1 MPLRLEKQIDATKK
15 LAVWE
20 ISEPLSFFLEK
31 ISIHPDQT
39 MLEEQQLCKACT
51 RFLINHLLNKKIDN
65 LLAYSSKGQPLLDQI
80 QSKISISHSK
90 NWVSVYIDTN
100 PEASNIGIDIE
111 FPRPN
116 ILKLASKFISPSDI
130 DPEGKPE
137 MALLVWSA
145 KEVLYKIYAEKAL
158 DFKTHLSVQNQPQLK
173 GIIQT
178 ETTQKTVFLEH
189 LYLDNKLL
197 VWSL

>member
-39 MLEEQQLCKACT
+39 LLEEQQLCKACT
-51 RFLINHLLNKKIDN
+51 RFLINRLLNKKIDN
-65 LLAYSSKGQPLLDQI
+65 LLAYSPKGQPLLDQI

-145 KEVLYKIYAEKAL
+145 KEVLYKIYAEKSL
-158 DFKTHLSVQNQPQLK
+158 DFKTHLSVQNLPQLQ

-178 ETTQKTVFLEH
+178 ETTQKIVFLEH
-189 LYLDNKLL
+189 LYIDNKLL